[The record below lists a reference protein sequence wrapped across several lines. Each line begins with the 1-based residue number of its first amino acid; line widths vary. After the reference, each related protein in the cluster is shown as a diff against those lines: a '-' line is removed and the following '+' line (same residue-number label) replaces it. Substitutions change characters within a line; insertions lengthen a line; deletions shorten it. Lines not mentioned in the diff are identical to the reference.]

1 MNAIGAAEWLKFH
14 LQLLSNSDLNRI
26 NSISTDTC
34 PTMFA
39 MHDILRESPEL
50 RHVFFIPCD
59 SHGLQLL
66 CKDLLTIPRFS
77 LTHKKAQIIV
87 KAFKKA
93 PLQYAHLREFQH
105 QIYNQ
110 NYTLILSVITQWGT
124 QYRLI
129 SSLLRSKDA
138 LRRYAEVHKVKDLG
152 HDAFEY
158 ICDNAFWAELEIL
171 HEILKPIDEKLK
183 MSESSKSHLG
193 HVMNR
198 WNDIVDHLH
207 RKAMAIPELI
217 DFLEQSDDDITGT
230 KGAFHRR
237 YNRQVTTIHTVA
249 YFLMP
254 ENRQVQIPV
263 VYERPIYN
271 FFRQY
276 TNSQTEY
283 ETICEEFQAFRSQQA
298 PFESIHVCWDHIQKP
313 KVFWSH
319 QGSYTSMIGTLAKH
333 IFSTPVN
340 SVASERAFSI
350 QNLIHMKL

>member
-1 MNAIGAAEWLKFH
+1 M
-14 LQLLSNSDLNRI
+14 
-26 NSISTDTC
+26 
-34 PTMFA
+34 
-39 MHDILRESPEL
+39 
-50 RHVFFIPCD
+50 
-59 SHGLQLL
+59 
-66 CKDLLTIPRFS
+66 
-77 LTHKKAQIIV
+77 
-87 KAFKKA
+87 
-93 PLQYAHLREFQH
+93 
-105 QIYNQ
+105 
-110 NYTLILSVITQWGT
+110 SVITRWGT

-138 LRRYAEVHKVKDLG
+138 LRRYAEVHKAKDLG

-158 ICDNAFWAELEIL
+158 ICDNTFWAELEIL
-171 HEILKPIDEKLK
+171 REILKPIDEKLK

-207 RKAMAIPELI
+207 RKATAIPELI

-298 PFESIHVCWDHIQKP
+298 PFESIRVCWDHIQKP

-319 QGSYTSMIGTLAKH
+319 QGSYTSMIGTLAKR

-350 QNLIHMKL
+350 QNLIHTKLRNCLQSERVNKLTFAYMNARVLRSIEQKLTAQLVHSLTPEEELALEEAMLVEEQEEEGAVVEMESEESAEE